1 MLTAATVGGTRIELR
16 TIIDVVWVKNVNTC
30 HDVFTTVQTLC
41 TLLGAFGQQTPV
53 HNNSPSSLIKII
65 NYNIGHKY
73 TETVED
79 WKCLLSSKID
89 SKSHEFEQCTHKRFD

>member
-1 MLTAATVGGTRIELR
+1 MLTATAVGGTRIDPR
-16 TIIDVVWVKNVNTC
+16 TIIDVVSSNVNTC

-53 HNNSPSSLIKII
+53 HNNSHSNLIKII
-65 NYNIGHKY
+65 NYNFGHKY

-79 WKCLLSSKID
+79 WKYLLSFKID
-89 SKSHEFEQCTHKRFD
+89 NKSHEFEQCTHKRFD